1 MSLRHDHRSETISF
15 RRSSIASSE
24 KKRIYRA
31 RPTHHDDRLTRPH
44 PVFPRGRVPRGEGNA
59 LGASFTDDTVWP
71 PPAKVRF
78 RKPTFFGPRFA
89 PVPAQPTIAF
99 FFTKKKNVS
108 IKASPHLFP
117 SVQSRIR
124 SPPRPRRQRTCPTR
138 RLRPSGATAAK
149 TFLSKGRLRA
159 EVGVSAVS
167 AQGVTKKCSRL
178 RPCCRRAR

>member
-1 MSLRHDHRSETISF
+1 MHAFTMHTDHRPTSRRCLQVRKVSQRRDARRCEAVSLRHDHRSETISF

-71 PPAKVRF
+71 PPANTPPAKVRF

-99 FFTKKKNVS
+99 FFTKKKTS
-108 IKASPHLFP
+108 
-117 SVQSRIR
+117 
-124 SPPRPRRQRTCPTR
+124 
-138 RLRPSGATAAK
+138 
-149 TFLSKGRLRA
+149 LSKPRLTFSPRSNHAFAVRRVRVVNGRVQR
-159 EVGVSAVS
+159 VG
-167 AQGVTKKCSRL
+167 
-178 RPCCRRAR
+178 